1 MKARKMFRTVETH
14 TLGHP
19 TRNVVSGFR
28 HIPGKTMS
36 EKFTYMK
43 DHEDWFRKVLAYEPR
58 GSEIMSCTIITEP
71 CTPGTDAGVLFF
83 EASCWLPMCGHDTMG
98 VTVALIESGLV
109 EVTEPITKISL
120 DTPAGIV
127 EVEAKVED
135 GVVIEVSFINAPALV
150 LNRNVTVQTKDYGQ
164 LTVDIS
170 WGGNV
175 YAILPAAAVG
185 IEIDPGNAGKLVES
199 ANSIAGDINAQVT
212 IKHPELDFV
221 DRVTHV
227 EFSGPPKG
235 AGADIQ
241 NCVVALPKVVDRSPC
256 GTGTSAKAALLFEE
270 GKLKV
275 GDSFSHESI
284 IGSQF
289 QCEIIEETTVGGIKA
304 VIPKVSGNACVMGF
318 ATWVLDPKDPF
329 PEGFLLG

>member
-71 CTPGTDAGVLFF
+71 CTPGTDVGVLYF

-109 EVTEPITKISL
+109 EVNEPVTKISL
-120 DTPAGIV
+120 DTPAGVV

-135 GVVIEVSFINAPALV
+135 GVVEEVSFINAPALV
-150 LNRNVTVQTKDYGQ
+150 LNRNVAVKTRNYGD

-175 YAILPAAAVG
+175 YAILPADTIG
-185 IEIDPGNAGKLVES
+185 IEIDPGSASRLVEA
-199 ANSIAGDINAQVT
+199 ANSIADDINAQVT
-212 IKHPELDFV
+212 IRHPEFDFV

-235 AGADIQ
+235 EGADIQ

-275 GDSFSHESI
+275 GDSFNHESI

-289 QCEIIEETTVGGIKA
+289 QCEIMEETTVGGIKA
-304 VIPKVSGNACVMGF
+304 IIPKVTGNACVMGF